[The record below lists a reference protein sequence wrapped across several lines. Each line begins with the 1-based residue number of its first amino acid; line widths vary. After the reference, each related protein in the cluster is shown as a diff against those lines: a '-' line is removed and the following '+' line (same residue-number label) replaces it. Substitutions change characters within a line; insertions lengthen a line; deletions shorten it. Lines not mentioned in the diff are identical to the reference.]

1 MGRQAFS
8 NSNKSK
14 YLRQTYRLMLPTTG
28 VGQMVC
34 LFFMSILLTL
44 WIGNP
49 SVTANTLFQSPA
61 SPVSP
66 PAEPVQQPQPA
77 EQPQSSAPQQP
88 VPQQSGV
95 EQESG
100 TDSLSPTLPAESI
113 EVAPAAP
120 EELQPE
126 SSRPA
131 RDRDSRNPADE
142 ETESRNFIL
151 DRVELIDSVVVSGAY
166 LWLCCGVALFLLVPI
181 FMLVLYI
188 RGRSKMSQN
197 DRF

>member
-1 MGRQAFS
+1 
-8 NSNKSK
+8 
-14 YLRQTYRLMLPTTG
+14 MLPTTG
-28 VGQMVC
+28 VGQMVF
-34 LFFMSILLTL
+34 LFFISLLFTL

-49 SVTANTLFQSPA
+49 SVTAKTLFQSPT

-66 PAEPVQQPQPA
+66 PAEPAQPPQPA
-77 EQPQSSAPQQP
+77 EQPQSPAPQEPAPQQP
-88 VPQQSGV
+88 EV

-100 TDSLSPTLPAESI
+100 AGSLSPTLPAESI
-113 EVAPAAP
+113 EIAPAAP

-126 SSRPA
+126 SSRPV
-131 RDRDSRNPADE
+131 RDRDNRNPTDE
-142 ETESRNFIL
+142 EAGSRNFIL